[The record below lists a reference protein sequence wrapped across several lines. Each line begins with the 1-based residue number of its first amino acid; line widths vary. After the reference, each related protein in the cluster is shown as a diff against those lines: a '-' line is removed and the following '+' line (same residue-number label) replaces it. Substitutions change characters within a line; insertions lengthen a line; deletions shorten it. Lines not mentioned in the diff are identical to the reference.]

1 MSTPFNPTIS
11 TFKSDEDLSASAWF
25 LVRPVGGVDND
36 IEVAGAGEL
45 AMGALTNDVPTATS
59 GTVYVPVQI
68 GGIIKVS
75 CGAAC
80 VAGSLAMSDAS
91 GEALT
96 ATDGNYAFGIAL
108 GEYVDGEIGS
118 FLWAPSYLETT

>member
-45 AMGALTNDVPTATS
+45 AMGALTNDVPTS
-59 GTVYVPVQI
+59 R
-68 GGIIKVS
+68 S
-75 CGAAC
+75 RSAA
-80 VAGSLAMSDAS
+80 SLR
-91 GEALT
+91 
-96 ATDGNYAFGIAL
+96 
-108 GEYVDGEIGS
+108 
-118 FLWAPSYLETT
+118 